1 MDFPG
6 VVARDLCWLEI
17 VERPSEIVALAQDRD
32 PGQAGL
38 EPVEDEFLIK
48 RAVVIFRHTPLGVVI
63 GHVERVFAGPRAP
76 HLAIGMQARRA
87 AHATVCFVADRTE
100 SGSAR
105 RSPRPP
111 AVSATPASSASVTRS
126 VRISARPSCP
136 EVEPMVPTGL
146 SPARMAVPGSGAKP
160 SRTIFTVRV
169 RAVPRCC
176 IRDITSCPT

>member
-38 EPVEDEFLIK
+38 EPVEDEFLKK
-48 RAVVIFRHTPLGVVI
+48 RPVVVFRHTPLGVVV

-76 HLAIGMQARRA
+76 RLAIGMQARRA

-100 SGSAR
+100 SASAR

-111 AVSATPASSASVTRS
+111 ATRSAPTRSATFCLSSSGMRIRQPSASLRGSANDRSGLTVKSPSQAASTPRLSDRFSTVTL
-126 VRISARPSCP
+126 ARN
-136 EVEPMVPTGL
+136 L
-146 SPARMAVPGSGAKP
+146 
-160 SRTIFTVRV
+160 
-169 RAVPRCC
+169 
-176 IRDITSCPT
+176 